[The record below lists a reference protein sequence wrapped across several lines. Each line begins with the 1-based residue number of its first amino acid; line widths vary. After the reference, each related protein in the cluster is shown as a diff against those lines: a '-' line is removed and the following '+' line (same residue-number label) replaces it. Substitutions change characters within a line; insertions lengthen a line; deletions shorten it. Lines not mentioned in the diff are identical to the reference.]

1 MILVPGRSYRGELPP
16 ADQALMSLSDE
27 LRRHVTRLAVD
38 IGERNVG
45 NRPQELTRAAD
56 WIEAE
61 FRASGFAAGRQEY
74 EVSGRTCRNLE
85 AGLEGTTRP
94 EEIVIVGAHYDTVP
108 GSPGANDNTSGVAA
122 TLALA
127 RRLAGRKSRR
137 TLRFVAFVNE
147 EKPYAHTALMGSSVY
162 ARRCRN
168 RGENVVAMLS
178 LETIGY
184 YDDTP
189 SSQKYPPPLGIFYP
203 SAGNFVAFVGN
214 FASRDLVRRVVGAFR
229 KAEQFPSEGGAF
241 PALVPRIGDSDHA
254 SFWKEGYPA
263 LMVTDTANFRYPY
276 YHTPEDTIDK
286 IDFERLARVVR
297 GLGKVI
303 EELAGG
309 V

>member
-1 MILVPGRSYRGELPP
+1 MPGKSYRGELPP
-16 ADQALMSLSDE
+16 ADDALLSLADE
-27 LRRHVTRLAVD
+27 LRRDVSRLAVD
-38 IGERNVG
+38 IGERNVR
-45 NRPQELTRAAD
+45 NRPQALAQAAD

-61 FRASGFAAGRQEY
+61 FRAAGFAAERQEY
-74 EVSGRTCRNLE
+74 EVSGRTSCNLE
-85 AGLEGTTRP
+85 ARMEGTTKP
-94 EEIVIVGAHYDTVP
+94 EEIVIIRAHYDTVP

-127 RRLAGRKSRR
+127 RRFARRKINR

-147 EKPYAHTALMGSSVY
+147 EKPYAHTEQMGSRVY
-162 ARRCRN
+162 AKRCRE
-168 RGENVVAMLS
+168 RGEDVAAMLS

-189 SSQKYPPPLGIFYP
+189 GSQKYPPPLGLLYP
-203 SAGNFVAFVGN
+203 STGNFVAFIGN
-214 FASRDLVRRVVGAFR
+214 MASRALVRRVVAAFR
-229 KAEQFPSEGGAF
+229 RVEQFPSEGGAF

-276 YHTPEDTIDK
+276 YHRPEDTIDK

-297 GLGKVI
+297 GLAKVV
-303 EELAGG
+303 EEMAGRE
-309 V
+309 